1 MKLKKYNE
9 LSVEL
14 SNMNKVI
21 FLETNNDE
29 EHIGLGYINYL
40 LGLESCN
47 NDFKELLRNNLTKV
61 EIKKYYVPI
70 YSIKCMVNDDY
81 HIAFNEEG
89 HAIVHVV
96 CGENETRVDEESVAK
111 IQKEE
116 IVRFEGDYHFCC
128 SEYKGQFA
136 NDLIHLDLS
145 SYSSKNHIDESVDI
159 LDKFISPNALNKLV
173 DEKVKTA
180 FKNQGSEQAK
190 KYILSKH
197 LDGEFVSIE
206 QNTKVIDIEKAIYLV
221 PIYAISVKYNDEEYT
236 SYICGVD
243 TLKEY
248 DYPRS
253 KEYLD
258 YFKKAKKNYLWKT
271 VATYLLFI
279 LIPALGICTSLYL
292 KNNLKIEE
300 SHFSIISVVL
310 GILAIFLIIGY
321 TMKHKKIKEH
331 QERLIDKFEKAKEK
345 PKSAFFASLLTILI
359 IDLICLV
366 GSVVL
371 LLI

>member
-9 LSVEL
+9 LNVEL
-14 SNMNKVI
+14 SNMNKVV

-29 EHIGLGYINYL
+29 EHVSLGYINYL

-47 NDFKELLRNNLTKV
+47 SDFKELLRNNLAKI

-81 HIAFNEEG
+81 HVAFNEEG
-89 HAIVHVV
+89 HAVVHVV

-136 NDLIHLDLS
+136 SDLIHLDFP
-145 SYSSKNHIDESVDI
+145 SYSSKNSVDESLDI
-159 LDKFISPNALNKLV
+159 LDKFISPNALNKLI
-173 DEKVKTA
+173 DEKVKSA

-190 KYILSKH
+190 KYILSNH
-197 LDGEFVSIE
+197 SEGEFVSIE
-206 QNTKVIDIEKAIYLV
+206 QNTKVIDIEKALYLV
-221 PIYAISVKYNDEEYT
+221 PIYAITAKYNDEEYT
-236 SYICGVD
+236 SYISGVD
-243 TLKEY
+243 ALKEY

-258 YFKKAKKNYLWKT
+258 YFKKAKKNYFLRT
-271 VATYLLFI
+271 IATYLLF
-279 LIPALGICTSLYL
+279 LLLPALGICASLYL
-292 KNNLKIEE
+292 KDNLKIEE
-300 SHFSIISVVL
+300 SHFSIISIVL
-310 GILAIFLIIGY
+310 SIVAIFLIIGY
-321 TMKHKKIKEH
+321 TLKHKKIKAH
-331 QERLIDKFEKAKEK
+331 QAKLIEKFEKVKEK
-345 PKSAFFASLLTILI
+345 PKTAYFASLLTILI

-366 GSVVL
+366 GSIVL